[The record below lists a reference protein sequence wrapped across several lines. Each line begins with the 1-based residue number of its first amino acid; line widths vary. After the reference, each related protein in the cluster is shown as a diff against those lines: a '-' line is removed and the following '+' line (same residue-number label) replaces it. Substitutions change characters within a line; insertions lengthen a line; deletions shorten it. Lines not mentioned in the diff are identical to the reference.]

1 MNDKGSSSPSNYSNN
16 SLDNM
21 HTDNQDDV
29 ATAVVDEA
37 GVTIITQDENNTH
50 DEATAVDDEAEER
63 IITQD
68 KSPKRSITFDD
79 QTAMVS
85 KRKKDNEKKNTVTCF
100 APKEME
106 FKNYLEVCFKSTEK
120 KTWHLVTTEKVKN
133 HVFLT

>member
-50 DEATAVDDEAEER
+50 DEATAVVDEAEER

-85 KRKKDNEKKNTVTCF
+85 KRKKDNEKKILSLASLRRKWSLKIISRHVSNPPEKNMASCHYGKGKKPCF
-100 APKEME
+100 
-106 FKNYLEVCFKSTEK
+106 
-120 KTWHLVTTEKVKN
+120 
-133 HVFLT
+133 

>member
-16 SLDNM
+16 SSDNM

-85 KRKKDNEKKNTVTCF
+85 KRKKDNEKKILSLASLRRKWSLKIISRHASNRLKKNMAPCHYGKGKKPCF
-100 APKEME
+100 
-106 FKNYLEVCFKSTEK
+106 
-120 KTWHLVTTEKVKN
+120 
-133 HVFLT
+133 